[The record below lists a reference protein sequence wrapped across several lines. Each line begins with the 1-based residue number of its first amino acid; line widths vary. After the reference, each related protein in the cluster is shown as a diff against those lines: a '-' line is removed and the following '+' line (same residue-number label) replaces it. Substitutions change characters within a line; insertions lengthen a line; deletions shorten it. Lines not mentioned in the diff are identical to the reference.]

1 MAKQYRKTGV
11 TVLSPL
17 LLLLAF
23 HGPAVFPEETA
34 ADAPEIRHINDN
46 FKHPNVEVWVER
58 FEGAGREVY
67 DYRNELVE
75 AIGLKP
81 GQVVADVGAGTGL
94 FEPLLAH
101 KVGPD
106 GLVYAED
113 IAPEFIDHINNKSEQ
128 AGLTNIR
135 TVLGNE
141 HSVRLPEN
149 STDVVYI
156 CDTYHHFVYYKDMLR
171 SIHSALKPGG
181 QLYLVEFDKESGDSN
196 NFLKNHIRATKEEFT
211 AEIEA
216 GGFQLAED
224 VRIEGLRDTFVRRF
238 VKK

>member
-1 MAKQYRKTGV
+1 MAKHHTTIV

-17 LLLLAF
+17 LLLLTF
-23 HGPAVFPEETA
+23 HSPAVFPEEQA

-46 FKHPNVEVWVER
+46 FKHPNVEVWVKR
-58 FEGAGREVY
+58 FEGEGREVY
-67 DYRNELVE
+67 DYRHELVA

-101 KVGPD
+101 KVGKG

-113 IAPEFIDHINNKSEQ
+113 ISKDFLDHIQKKAVQ

-135 TVLGNE
+135 IVLGDE
-141 HSVRLPEN
+141 HSIRLPKN

-156 CDTYHHFVYYKDMLR
+156 CDTYHHFVYYRDMLK
-171 SIHSALKPGG
+171 SIHSALKPKG
-181 QLYLVEFDKESGDSN
+181 QLYLVEFDKESGASKG
-196 NFLKNHIRATKEEFT
+196 FLKNHIRATKEEFT

-224 VRIEGLRDTFVRRF
+224 VRIDGLQDTFVRRF
-238 VKK
+238 IKK